1 MLKLRGPFGSNHQM
15 RHGKATMSWWKGL
28 EVPWPVLRTWPAL
41 MSVRLGWFKVLKF
54 FQTNPQV
61 LFHLRHSDM
70 LQGAIDK
77 QTQKKE

>member
-1 MLKLRGPFGSNHQM
+1 
-15 RHGKATMSWWKGL
+15 MSWWKGL
-28 EVPWPVLRTWPAL
+28 EVSWPVWPGLGQHQYFLSGL
-41 MSVRLGWFKVLKF
+41 MSVGLGWFKVLRF
-54 FQTNPQV
+54 FQTKPQV